1 MFVNISPVSYNVEES
16 GCSLNFASRVRTVE
30 LGKAEKNV
38 VKSPTKK

>member
-16 GCSLNFASRVRTVE
+16 VCSLSFAARVRKVE

-38 VKSPTKK
+38 VTSPRK